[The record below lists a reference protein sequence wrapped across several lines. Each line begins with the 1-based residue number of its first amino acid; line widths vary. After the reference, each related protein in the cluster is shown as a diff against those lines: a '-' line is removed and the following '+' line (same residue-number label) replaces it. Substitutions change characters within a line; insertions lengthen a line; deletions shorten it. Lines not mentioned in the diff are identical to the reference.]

1 MRWRKVKTKTIT
13 LNEEQLKIA
22 IYRLLS
28 SKSTSASYQD
38 YLQANEIIDLLQ
50 NAPYNEDINV

>member
-22 IYRLLS
+22 IYLLLS

>member
-1 MRWRKVKTKTIT
+1 MKTKTIT

-22 IYRLLS
+22 MRLLLL
-28 SKSTSASYQD
+28 SKSDSASYQD

-50 NAPYNEDINV
+50 NAPYNEDVNV